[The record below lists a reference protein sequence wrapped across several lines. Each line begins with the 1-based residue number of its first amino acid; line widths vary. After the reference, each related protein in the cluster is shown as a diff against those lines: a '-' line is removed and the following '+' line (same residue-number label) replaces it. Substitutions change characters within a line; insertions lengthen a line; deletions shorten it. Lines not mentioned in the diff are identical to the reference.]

1 MNTHVKALGWLW
13 IANGVLSILM
23 AIIGLTVINWPGLIP
38 EANVSL
44 LASFGAL
51 CFFLPGII
59 ADFVAGYGLLKYK
72 AWARILSIILAVI
85 NLVFL
90 CALILPAALGIYTL
104 IIMFNKE
111 TVALFKGEV
120 TPAEMEE
127 VS

>member
-1 MNTHVKALGWLW
+1 MGTHVKVVGWLW
-13 IANGVLSILM
+13 IVNGVVGILM
-23 AIIGLTVINWPGLIP
+23 IIIALSVINWPGVIP
-38 EANVSL
+38 RPQDSIIATSGV
-44 LASFGAL
+44 L
-51 CFFLPGII
+51 CVFLPGII

-85 NLVFL
+85 NLVLF
-90 CALILPAALGIYTL
+90 CTLILPAAVGIYTL